1 MRSIAP
7 TTLVIKNQEERWI
20 HGRKGNPP
28 FRLSQGHQGCGTRGL
43 GRGWG
48 REGTTGREP
57 GQAHRKS
64 NHGKRERGGRGGA
77 CKFLGPKFPEAWDIS
92 VSDPVGSS
100 RRAALFPWEPIMGR
114 SLPSRS
120 WPAGRGG
127 LKSRRGWVSHW
138 QPRES
143 LQRGGR
149 GGPGA

>member
-1 MRSIAP
+1 M
-7 TTLVIKNQEERWI
+7 E
-20 HGRKGNPP
+20 GRGNPP

-57 GQAHRKS
+57 GQVHRKP
-64 NHGKRERGGRGGA
+64 NRGKREQEGRGRA
-77 CKFLGPKFPEAWDIS
+77 VSFLDLSFQKHGIFP

-100 RRAALFPWEPIMGR
+100 RIAALFPWEPIMGR